1 MKRTRMIVGALIAV
15 MALSATAMAQPGE
28 GRCGE
33 KGKRGPHGGGPL
45 AALNLTDAQKEQ
57 VKALHEQFEQDNAA
71 LLEQM
76 KSLHDQAREQM
87 KSGDKEAAQQTR
99 EEMKGLG
106 EQLREAREG
115 LEQQVEALLTAEQK
129 AKLEEMKAKH
139 GERGEGRGGKGKKG
153 EAAAKGVSPNIQ

>member
-1 MKRTRMIVGALIAV
+1 MKRTRMMVGALIAV
-15 MALSATAMAQPGE
+15 VALSATAMAQPGE
-28 GRCGE
+28 GRCGG
-33 KGKRGPHGGGPL
+33 KGGPRGEGPL

-57 VKALHEQFEQDNAA
+57 VKALHEQFEQDNSA

-76 KSLHDQAREQM
+76 KSLHDQAHDQM

-99 EEMKGLG
+99 EEMRGLG

-129 AKLEEMKAKH
+129 AKLEELKAQR
-139 GERGEGRGGKGKKG
+139 GERGSRGGGKGMRG
-153 EAAAKGVSPNIQ
+153 EAPKGVPPSIQ